1 VTDQPRVDK
10 TTKNDNDELI
20 IRDDGAI
27 RWLSLNRPASK
38 NGLTVAL
45 NQRIIEAFD
54 AAATDA
60 AVRCVVLTGEGGNFC
75 SGLDL
80 KAAMSEAESMQGDG
94 VAEERM
100 NRYIHGLIRAVVRC
114 PKPVIALIDGAAVGF
129 GCDLA
134 LACDL
139 RLGTPRTRLG
149 EIFVKRGL
157 MPDGGGT
164 FLLTRMV
171 GTAKALELMMMGDIV
186 EAEEALRLG
195 LINRL
200 LPAEKAVAETVAF
213 AKRLAEGAPLVQAW
227 IKRAVYGA
235 LGGTLEDA
243 LALERQGQMEL
254 LRSADFAEGLLAFFE
269 KRPPRFTGR

>member
-1 VTDQPRVDK
+1 MTDHAPAKQPPA
-10 TTKNDNDELI
+10 TPEELL
-20 IRDDGAI
+20 IRDDGAV
-27 RWLSLNRPASK
+27 RWISLHRPASK

-45 NQRIIEAFD
+45 NQRIIAAFED
-54 AAATDA
+54 AAAA
-60 AVRCVVLTGEGGNFC
+60 ESVRCVVLTGEGGNFC

-80 KAAMSEAESMQGDG
+80 KSAMSEAEAMQGEG

-100 NRYIHGLIRAVVRC
+100 NRYFHGLIRAVVRC

-139 RLGTPRTRLG
+139 RLGTPRARLG

-164 FLLTRMV
+164 FFLPRLV
-171 GTAKALELMMMGDIV
+171 GTAKAFELMMTGDVI

-195 LINRL
+195 LVNRL
-200 LPAEKAVAETVAF
+200 VPVEQAVAETAAF
-213 AKRLAEGAPLVQAW
+213 AKRLCEGAPLVQAW

-243 LALERQGQMEL
+243 LALERQGQMQL

>member
-1 VTDQPRVDK
+1 VTDHTPPNHQTAPAE
-10 TTKNDNDELI
+10 ELL
-20 IRDDGAI
+20 IRDDGAV
-27 RWLSLNRPASK
+27 RWISLHRPASK

-45 NQRIIEAFD
+45 NQRIIAAFEAAS
-54 AAATDA
+54 AAET
-60 AVRCVVLTGEGGNFC
+60 VRCVVLTGEGGNFC

-80 KAAMSEAESMQGDG
+80 KSAMAEAQSMQGDG

-100 NRYIHGLIRAVVRC
+100 NRYFHGLIRAVVRC

-134 LACDL
+134 LACDI

-164 FLLTRMV
+164 FFLPRLV
-171 GTAKALELMMMGDIV
+171 GTAKALELMMMGDLI

-195 LINRL
+195 LLNRI
-200 LPAEKAVAETVAF
+200 LPVERAIVETTAF
-213 AKRLAEGAPLVQAW
+213 AKRLSEGAPLVQAW

-254 LRSADFAEGLLAFFE
+254 LRSADFSEGLLAFFE